1 MRRARLGWLV
11 AIACGAPATAGAQI
25 LDGWL
30 VSGTN
35 TLRVDHYDASGDLS
49 SSPYSR
55 LGTFSYDDFSL
66 LAVSKPTPYSQRRV
80 TVTGVLND
88 SPYRSSYQG
97 FVPERINLMA
107 ESGEHRWAWRVE
119 LGDLFA
125 FTTLR
130 TLQRSLKGASL
141 ELQPEGTPFARQS
154 IVLFAGAAARDGW
167 REPSWSEDN
176 TLGASWLV
184 ETARFG
190 RWNANLLRGSR
201 ETAGSGA
208 DLEQTVAS
216 LAAEKVFALGGAW
229 KLRVEG
235 EAGRMQGDREGGI
248 AGEDEVSDAGAFA
261 QVSVFDACF
270 NARVRAERSGR
281 DYRPFGAVTSP
292 DRRSLEAYATWTLP
306 HGVTLS
312 GRMQGYTD
320 GFEGANPTDTRVFGA
335 NAAGAWA
342 PFRLSGSL
350 DGFVQE
356 TEDELGLQDTR
367 LTQLSLDLSRPFG
380 GFIGRL
386 GAAYTDS
393 EDRIDDTRSYRTTQA
408 SISAIVPF
416 LLGGLRGTA
425 SPGIRY
431 RNTTGAN
438 AIREWQP
445 TLALVLTGG
454 AHQLTASLGRQ
465 DQEPR
470 VGAFTEIATVNAAID
485 YRYKFGQHTFGVD
498 ASLFD
503 RRPAPGEKTEAWR
516 IGTFWSWQFE
526 KPPAPARVGNA
537 FRPYAAPP
545 APASLPRSAATLAR
559 LAPGQSIGDVRAAL
573 SAGGFGRGIAEPRMD
588 VYEAR
593 LIDDVEHRQR
603 LAIAHAGGL
612 IERTAIV
619 ISLDGAADPAR
630 VYERA
635 RRALLD
641 AFGAPA
647 MTFDDGA
654 WGPGFA
660 RDLAAGRFIRITEW
674 ATPYGIVRLGI
685 PRRLDGVARIEIHH
699 ARGFGSP
706 RDTIWGLDELR

>member
-1 MRRARLGWLV
+1 MKRARLGWLV
-11 AIACGAPATAGAQI
+11 AIACGAPAPAAAQF

-35 TLRVDHYDASGDLS
+35 TLRVDRYDASGDLS
-49 SSPYSR
+49 SNPYSR
-55 LGTFSYDDFSL
+55 LGTFAYDDFNL
-66 LAVSKPTPYSQRRV
+66 LAVSKPTAYTQRRV

-107 ESGEHRWAWRVE
+107 ESGENRWAWRVE

-141 ELQPEGTPFARQS
+141 ELQPEGTPLMRQS
-154 IVLFAGAAARDGW
+154 IVLFAGAGARDGW
-167 REPSWSEDN
+167 RQPSWSDDN
-176 TLGASWLV
+176 TLGASWLA

-201 ETAGSGA
+201 ELAGSDA
-208 DLEQTVAS
+208 DLGQTVAS
-216 LAAEKVFALGGAW
+216 LAAEKVFDLGGAW

-235 EAGRMQGDREGGI
+235 EAGRMKGDRDGAI
-248 AGEDEVSDAGAFA
+248 AGEDEVSDTGAFA
-261 QVSVFDACF
+261 QVALFDGLF
-270 NARVRAERSGR
+270 SARVRAERYGR

-292 DRRSLEAYATWTLP
+292 DRRSLEAHATWTIP

-312 GRMQGYTD
+312 GRLQGYTD
-320 GFEGANPTDTRVFGA
+320 GFEGANPVETRVFGA

-342 PFRLSGSL
+342 PFLLSGSL

-356 TEDELGLQDTR
+356 IEDELGLQDAR

-380 GFIGRL
+380 RFIGRL
-386 GAAYTDS
+386 GASYTDS
-393 EDRIDDTRSYRTTQA
+393 DDRIDEARSYRTTQA
-408 SISAIVPF
+408 SVSAVVPF
-416 LLGGLRGTA
+416 VFGTLRGTA

-445 TLALVLTGG
+445 TLVLLLTGG
-454 AHQLTASLGRQ
+454 AHQLTASIGRQ
-465 DQEPR
+465 EQEPR
-470 VGAFTEIATVNAAID
+470 AGAFSEIATTNAGID
-485 YRYKFGQHTFGVD
+485 YRYKLGQHTFGVD

-516 IGTFWSWQFE
+516 VGAFWSWQFE
-526 KPPAPARVGNA
+526 KPPASSRVGNA
-537 FRPYAAPP
+537 LRPYAAPP
-545 APASLPRSAATLAR
+545 APAALTRSVSMLAR

-573 SAGGFGRGIAEPRMD
+573 SAGGFGLGIAQPRMD

-593 LIDDVEHRQR
+593 LLDEVEHRQR
-603 LAIAHAGGL
+603 LAVAHAGGL
-612 IERTAIV
+612 VERAAIV

-641 AFGAPA
+641 AFGSPA
-647 MTFDDGA
+647 ATFDDGT

-674 ATPYGIVRLGI
+674 TTPYGTLRLGI

-699 ARGFGSP
+699 ARGFASP